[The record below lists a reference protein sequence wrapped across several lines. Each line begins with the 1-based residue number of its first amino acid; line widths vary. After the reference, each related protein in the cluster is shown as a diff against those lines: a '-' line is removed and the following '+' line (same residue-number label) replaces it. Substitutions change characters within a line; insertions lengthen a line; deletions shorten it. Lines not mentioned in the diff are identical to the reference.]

1 MKRGAVRVIGN
12 WITGFLSPL
21 IGTSTAFHFTDFDF
35 NVKLILSAL
44 IASTIVTG
52 LVIAKEMEAYGKRG

>member
-1 MKRGAVRVIGN
+1 MKRGAVRVLGN

-21 IGTSTAFHFTDFDF
+21 IGTSTAFHFDYLDF

-52 LVIAKEMEAYGKRG
+52 LVVAREMEMYGKRR